1 MGTQPGDLDPIEQ
14 ADKHIDKP
22 SKRITQKMSEG
33 VFTDEDAKRARY
45 QALHDAKKNA
55 SLKKQ
60 KEAFHKAAVNGL
72 KHGEATTVL
81 LEKLVN
87 ATHDPAAYEDRHDK
101 SNKLRDIGA
110 MDLFVETV
118 VATMADRGDNNRP
131 TKLALEGCALFFK
144 VVFSPEMLKAANN
157 LQRAQQGNL
166 LLAQIDASTEA
177 MAKRKAELLLRGAN
191 G

>member
-14 ADKHIDKP
+14 ADKQINKP
-22 SKRITQKMSEG
+22 SKRIAQKMSEG
-33 VFTDEDAKRARY
+33 VFTDPKAKPPPSSQERDRA
-45 QALHDAKKNA
+45 K
-55 SLKKQ
+55 
-60 KEAFHKAAVNGL
+60 AFHRAAVAGM

-87 ATHDPAAYEDRHDK
+87 ATHDPAAYEDRHDPR
-101 SNKLRDIGA
+101 NKLRDIGA

-118 VATMADRGDNNRP
+118 VATMADRNENNRP

-166 LLAQIDASTEA
+166 LLAQIDASAEA
-177 MAKRKAELLLRGAN
+177 MAKRKAELLLRGGN

>member
-1 MGTQPGDLDPIEQ
+1 MGTQPGDSLDPIEQ
-14 ADKHIDKP
+14 ADKQIDKS
-22 SKRITQKMSEG
+22 SKRIAQKMSEG
-33 VFTDEDAKRARY
+33 AFTRKAKPPPTTH
-45 QALHDAKKNA
+45 QSDQEK
-55 SLKKQ
+55 
-60 KEAFHKAAVNGL
+60 AFHKAVADGL

-87 ATHDPAAYEDRHDK
+87 ATHDPAAYEDRHDP

-118 VATMADRGDNNRP
+118 VATMADRNEKRQP

-166 LLAQIDASTEA
+166 LLAQIDASAEA
-177 MAKRKAELLLRGAN
+177 MAKRKAELLLRGKD

>member
-14 ADKHIDKP
+14 ADKQIGKP

-33 VFTDEDAKRARY
+33 VFIDAKARAK
-45 QALHDAKKNA
+45 AKADAHHADAAKERER
-55 SLKKQ
+55 
-60 KEAFHKAAVNGL
+60 EAFQKAAISGL

-177 MAKRKAELLLRGAN
+177 MAKRKAELLLKGAN

>member
-1 MGTQPGDLDPIEQ
+1 MGTQTGDLDPIEQ
-14 ADKHIDKP
+14 ADKQIGKP

-33 VFTDEDAKRARY
+33 VFTRKAKPEPTTHDRD
-45 QALHDAKKNA
+45 QAK
-55 SLKKQ
+55 
-60 KEAFHKAAVNGL
+60 AFHKAVADGL

-177 MAKRKAELLLRGAN
+177 MAKRKAELLLKGAN